1 MAHGSVTPRR
11 NKWTRHSPRKKSSRR
26 ASALKEDEDTADALD
41 DTQLIDWASALV
53 QQYSA
58 TNSRTF
64 GLEKLKDTLLAYAEE
79 GDEMGSDEDL
89 ELDWDMYR
97 MNPLMIRQEELS
109 LQSYFDKLERNHLE
123 LETKVRLLAGLE
135 DHPETGLPAIL
146 TLQDGDLLDRKLR
159 DAERQ
164 LQDAQ
169 RAVRDLREEVDTVA
183 DNLVDPFSQME
194 LSMAQVTALVREISE
209 MEAQLAEFQAAEEV
223 YGSMTLDEA
232 QAFCEEQMTIM
243 EQIAEEIDM
252 VDKNSNSAQNELGEA
267 QQSLARLEKER
278 AAAEKMMIAAQ
289 LGKGHHRG
297 RDFAIEQQYARHV
310 TTLDALHDALGI
322 DTIVAPSDTELH
334 ITLVSPEANPT
345 RRRSKR
351 DLALDDDALSLVLE
365 FDAPG
370 GAIQTFRAMDA
381 SGNTVDV
388 AKDVQRAAL
397 DAVHRNDAAGVVQA
411 LWSSVL

>member
-232 QAFCEEQMTIM
+232 QAFCEEQMTMM

-267 QQSLARLEKER
+267 QQ
-278 AAAEKMMIAAQ
+278 
-289 LGKGHHRG
+289 
-297 RDFAIEQQYARHV
+297 
-310 TTLDALHDALGI
+310 
-322 DTIVAPSDTELH
+322 
-334 ITLVSPEANPT
+334 
-345 RRRSKR
+345 
-351 DLALDDDALSLVLE
+351 LSL
-365 FDAPG
+365 
-370 GAIQTFRAMDA
+370 I
-381 SGNTVDV
+381 
-388 AKDVQRAAL
+388 
-397 DAVHRNDAAGVVQA
+397 HI
-411 LWSSVL
+411 